1 MPGRRL
7 LVAAFSIWLC
17 GALVANGD
25 DDSNEKRAQLKAL
38 KSRISSLQGEL
49 NNKRE
54 QRGSAQKTLREVET
68 QLGEL
73 QRKLRNTTAAIAQQQ
88 QQLRAL
94 NERKNSLREQ
104 QRKQQSLIEQQILAA
119 YQLGQ
124 EKKLK
129 MLLNQESPDKLSRAL
144 VYYDYFNKARA
155 EQIKSYLDTIAELD
169 TIAPA
174 IELKTTELN
183 GSRDQLNAQT
193 SALAAKQQQRK
204 QTLAALDKQIGSRD
218 EQLKAMQA
226 EQDDLLKLLSAIEE
240 EVANI
245 SLPDSYS
252 PFKTHRGKMSWPA
265 AGKHLNHFGSARG
278 DSSLTWNGIEIAAN
292 PGSEVKAIHHGRVVF
307 ADWLR
312 GAGLLIILDHGD
324 GYMSLYGHNESL
336 LHETGDWVKAGDAI
350 ATVGNSG
357 GRNAAS
363 LYFEIR
369 KDGQPTN
376 PARWCRG

>member
-1 MPGRRL
+1 MRGRQLFVIALCTL
-7 LVAAFSIWLC
+7 LSCSLPVSA
-17 GALVANGD
+17 
-25 DDSNEKRAQLKAL
+25 DDSSDKRAQLKAL
-38 KSRISSLQGEL
+38 KARISSVQSEL
-49 NNKRE
+49 NSKRE
-54 QRGSAQKTLREVET
+54 QRSGEQKALRKVET

-73 QRKLRNTTAAIAQQQ
+73 QRSLRATNKAIDEQQ
-88 QQLRAL
+88 QQLQSL
-94 NERKNSLREQ
+94 NQRKLKLRDQ
-104 QRKQQSLIEQQILAA
+104 QRKQQRLIEQQILAA

-155 EQIKSYLDTIAELD
+155 EQIDSYLSTIGELD
-169 TIAPA
+169 AIAPA
-174 IELKTTELN
+174 IEQKAAELN
-183 GSRDQLNAQT
+183 TSRDSLNAQK
-193 SALAAKQQQRK
+193 SALASKQRERE

-218 EQLKAMQA
+218 ENLKAMQS

-245 SLPDSYS
+245 SLPESYS
-252 PFKTHRGKMSWPA
+252 PFSTRRGKMPWPA
-265 AGKHLNHFGSARG
+265 PGKHLNRFGSARG
-278 DSSLTWNGIEIAAN
+278 GSSLTWNGIEISASR
-292 PGSEVKAIHHGRVVF
+292 GSEVKAIHHGRVVF

-336 LHETGDWVKAGDAI
+336 LFETGDWVKAGDAI

-357 GRNAAS
+357 GRNSAS

-369 KDGQPTN
+369 KNGQPTN
-376 PARWCRG
+376 PSRWCRG

>member
-1 MPGRRL
+1 MPMRWL
-7 LVAAFSIWLC
+7 TVAAVSTVLC
-17 GALVANGD
+17 CSLAASSDG
-25 DDSNEKRAQLKAL
+25 NETRTQLNAL
-38 KSRISSLQGEL
+38 KSRIGALQTEL
-49 NNKRE
+49 NGKRE
-54 QRGSAQKTLREVET
+54 QRNSAQKALREVET
-68 QLGEL
+68 QLGAL
-73 QRKLRNTTAAIAQQQ
+73 QRKLRNTNAAIAKQQ
-88 QQLRAL
+88 QQLKSL
-94 NERKNSLREQ
+94 TKRKFSLREN
-104 QRKQQSLIEQQILAA
+104 QRKQQSLIKQQILAA

-144 VYYDYFNKARA
+144 VYYDYFNKART
-155 EQIKSYLDTIAELD
+155 EQIKLYLGTIEELD
-169 TIAPA
+169 AIAPA
-174 IELKTTELN
+174 IAQQSLKLSASRNHLN
-183 GSRDQLNAQT
+183 DQKTL
-193 SALAAKQQQRK
+193 LANKQSQRT

-218 EQLKAMQA
+218 ENLKAMRT

-252 PFKTHRGKMSWPA
+252 PFNTHRGKMNWPA
-265 AGKHLNHFGSARG
+265 VGKHLNRFGSSRG
-278 DSSLTWNGIEIAAN
+278 DSPLTWNGIEIAAN
-292 PGSEVKAIHHGRVVF
+292 RGSDVKAIHHGRVVF

-336 LHETGDWVKAGDAI
+336 LFETGDWVKARDAI

-357 GRNAAS
+357 GRNKAS
-363 LYFEIR
+363 LYFEVR
-369 KDGQPTN
+369 KNGKPTN

>member
-1 MPGRRL
+1 MRGRQLFVIALCTL
-7 LVAAFSIWLC
+7 LSCSLPVSA
-17 GALVANGD
+17 
-25 DDSNEKRAQLKAL
+25 DDSSDKRAQLKAL
-38 KSRISSLQGEL
+38 KARISSVQSEL
-49 NNKRE
+49 NSKRE
-54 QRGSAQKTLREVET
+54 QRSGEQKALRKVET

-73 QRKLRNTTAAIAQQQ
+73 QRSLRATNKAIDEQQ
-88 QQLRAL
+88 QQLQSL
-94 NERKNSLREQ
+94 NQRKLKLRDQ
-104 QRKQQSLIEQQILAA
+104 QRKQQRLIEQQILAA

-155 EQIKSYLDTIAELD
+155 EQIDSYLSTIDELD
-169 TIAPA
+169 AIAPA
-174 IELKTTELN
+174 IEQKAAELN
-183 GSRDQLNAQT
+183 TSRDSLNAQK
-193 SALAAKQQQRK
+193 SALASKQRERE

-218 EQLKAMQA
+218 ENLKAMQS

-245 SLPDSYS
+245 SLPESYS
-252 PFKTHRGKMSWPA
+252 PFSTRRGKMPWPA
-265 AGKHLNHFGSARG
+265 PGKHLNRFGSARG
-278 DSSLTWNGIEIAAN
+278 GSSLTWNGIEISASR
-292 PGSEVKAIHHGRVVF
+292 GSEVKAIHHGRVVF

-336 LHETGDWVKAGDAI
+336 LFETGDWVKAGDAI

-357 GRNAAS
+357 GRNSAS

-369 KDGQPTN
+369 KNGQPTN
-376 PARWCRG
+376 PSRWCRG

>member
-1 MPGRRL
+1 MPGRL
-7 LVAAFSIWLC
+7 FAITLAI
-17 GALVANGD
+17 ALSWAPPLSADNN
-25 DDSNEKRAQLKAL
+25 SEKRAQLKAL
-38 KSRISSLQGEL
+38 KSRISALQSEL
-49 NNKRE
+49 NSKRE
-54 QRGSAQKTLREVET
+54 QRGSAQKALREVET

-73 QRKLRNTTAAIAQQQ
+73 QRKLRDTNAAIGQQQ
-88 QQLRAL
+88 QQLQSL
-94 NERKNSLREQ
+94 NQRKLSLRDQ
-104 QRKQQSLIEQQILAA
+104 QRKQQGLIEQQILAA

-129 MLLNQESPDKLSRAL
+129 MLLNQESPDKLSRTL
-144 VYYDYFNKARA
+144 VYYDYFNKARN
-155 EQIKSYLDTIAELD
+155 EQIQSYLGTIKELD
-169 TIAPA
+169 TLAPA
-174 IELKTTELN
+174 IEQKAAELN
-183 GSRDQLNAQT
+183 ASRDRLNEQK
-193 SALAAKQQQRK
+193 SVLASKQAERE

-218 EQLKAMQA
+218 QNLKAMQA

-245 SLPDSYS
+245 SLPESYS
-252 PFKTHRGKMSWPA
+252 PFSTRRGKMSWPA
-265 AGKHLNHFGSARG
+265 TGKHLNRFGSNRG

-292 PGSEVKAIHHGRVVF
+292 RGSEVKAIHHGRVVF

-336 LHETGDWVKAGDAI
+336 LLETGDWVKAGDAI

-357 GRNAAS
+357 GRQAAS

-369 KDGQPTN
+369 KNGQPTN
-376 PARWCRG
+376 PSRWCRG